1 MDNKS
6 NIVETAETHGKFN
19 TFIKA
24 LKSTEFSNELG
35 SEGPFTV
42 FAPTDAAF
50 AKLSETT
57 LSNLFLP
64 ANVDK
69 LKALLKFH
77 VVSGKLMSAD
87 MEKRSDNAT
96 LNGQNI
102 KIDSTN
108 GVRVN
113 NVTVQTADIEAS
125 NGVIHIINNVLMPAK
140 VAGATR

>member
-1 MDNKS
+1 MNNKS
-6 NIVETAETHGKFN
+6 NIVETAQTHGKFT

-24 LKSTEFSNELG
+24 LKLTELSDELG
-35 SEGPFTV
+35 KEGEFTV

-64 ANVDK
+64 RNVDK
-69 LKALLKFH
+69 LKTLLKYH
-77 VVSGKLMSAD
+77 IVSGKLMSAD

-96 LNGQNI
+96 LNGQNV
-102 KIDSTN
+102 KIDSSN

-113 NVTVQTADIEAS
+113 NVTVQTADIEAG
-125 NGVIHIINNVLMPAK
+125 NGVIHLINNVLMPSK

>member
-6 NIVETAETHGKFN
+6 NIVETAETHGKFT
-19 TFIKA
+19 TFTKA
-24 LKSTEFSNELG
+24 LKLTELSNELG
-35 SEGPFTV
+35 KEGEFTI

-50 AKLSETT
+50 AKLAETT

-64 ANVDK
+64 QNVDK
-69 LKALLKFH
+69 LKALLKYH
-77 VVSGKLMSAD
+77 IVSGKLMSTD

-125 NGVIHIINNVLMPAK
+125 NGVIHIINNVLMPSK